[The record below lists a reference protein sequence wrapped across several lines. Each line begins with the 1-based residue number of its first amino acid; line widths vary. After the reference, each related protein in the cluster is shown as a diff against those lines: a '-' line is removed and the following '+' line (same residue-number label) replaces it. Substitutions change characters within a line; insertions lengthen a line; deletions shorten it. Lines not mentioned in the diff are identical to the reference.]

1 MTPFI
6 YYLAK
11 LLLGNVLKEG
21 TVISINPL
29 VIWAW
34 AGLLINAITVNDVY
48 FSLAITVYLLW
59 WVRLCVRVP
68 PCLCLFLSVPN
79 LLLIGFG
86 SL

>member
-48 FSLAITVYLLW
+48 FSLAIIVYYF
-59 WVRLCVRVP
+59 C
-68 PCLCLFLSVPN
+68 
-79 LLLIGFG
+79 FG
-86 SL
+86 G